1 MRINMIKFIT
11 KRLIIAIPTL
21 LIIIAFGFI
30 MMRIAPGGPFT
41 NERALPP
48 EIERNIQEA
57 YNLNKPIYEQF
68 FIYIKNLSVGD
79 FGPSFKYKDFTV
91 KELIISGLPVSA
103 TLGLSSIIISL
114 FLGSILGIIAAIKKN
129 TYFDYTIMGVSLVG
143 ICVPSFVMAPILS
156 LFFGLYLGL
165 LPTSGW
171 NGGNVLNLILPIIAL
186 SLPQIAVI
194 SRMMRASTIEVLN
207 SNFIRTAKSKGL
219 KSSYIIRK
227 HVIRASILPII
238 EYLAPASAGLMTG
251 SIIVEQIFGLP
262 GIGRYFVVGALQ
274 RDYTLVSG
282 VMILYA
288 SLLII
293 LILITDILR
302 AYLDPRVKV

>member
-1 MRINMIKFIT
+1 MRITMIKFIT
-11 KRLIIAIPTL
+11 KRILIAIPTL
-21 LIIIAFGFI
+21 LIIVAFSFF

-48 EIERNIQEA
+48 EIENNIKAA
-57 YNLNKPIYEQF
+57 YNLDKPVYEQF
-68 FIYIKNLSVGD
+68 YIYIKNLTKGD
-79 FGPSFKYKDFTV
+79 FGPSFKYKDFSV
-91 KELIISGLPVSA
+91 KELILNGLPVSV
-103 TLGLSSIIISL
+103 TLGLSSIVISL
-114 FLGSILGIIAAIKKN
+114 FIGSILGIIAAINRN
-129 TYFDYTIMGVSLVG
+129 TIFDYSVMGISLLG
-143 ICVPSFVMAPILS
+143 ICVPSFVMAPLLS
-156 LFFGLYLGL
+156 LFFSLYLGI

-171 NGGNVLNLILPIIAL
+171 NNGNIMNLILPITAL

-219 KSSYIIRK
+219 NSSYIIRR

-251 SIIVEQIFGLP
+251 SIIIEQIFGLP

-282 VMILYA
+282 VLILYA
-288 SLLII
+288 SLLIF
-293 LILITDILR
+293 LILITDIIR
-302 AYLDPRVKV
+302 AILDPRIKI